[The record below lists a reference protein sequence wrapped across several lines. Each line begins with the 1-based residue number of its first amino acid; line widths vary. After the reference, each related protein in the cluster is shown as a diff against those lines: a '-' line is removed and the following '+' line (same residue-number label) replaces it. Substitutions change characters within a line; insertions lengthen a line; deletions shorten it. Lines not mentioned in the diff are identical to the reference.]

1 MSSNQERSPD
11 YGLLVLADAE
21 ALRDH
26 LDALNEAG
34 TDDRAAGMDALPWG
48 WVPAHG
54 APPTRPSVV
63 VVPPA
68 AISVRAQRFAF
79 GIGALLAVDLLA
91 RLIGWVFS

>member
-1 MSSNQERSPD
+1 M
-11 YGLLVLADAE
+11 
-21 ALRDH
+21 
-26 LDALNEAG
+26 
-34 TDDRAAGMDALPWG
+34 
-48 WVPAHG
+48 
-54 APPTRPSVV
+54 V